1 MFTTEKGTVITGL
14 ELRLL
19 LVELLDKQQD
29 TSIRFRYVGELWQQ
43 SFMRIALVSESR
55 VLIYNENKNQVV
67 VIDLYNVIQLEI
79 DKSFQVYKPY
89 FHYDVSI

>member
-1 MFTTEKGTVITGL
+1 MFTTEKGTVITSL

-67 VIDLYNVIQLEI
+67 VIDLNNVIQLEI